1 MTDTPEHTDPEPGAP
16 TAAATGAGSRLREA
30 RERKGISPAEVAAQL
45 HLHEHIIVALEQDDH
60 ERLPAP
66 IYVRGYVRA
75 YARLLGLDEEELL
88 ALYQPAESPELR
100 TVGMPPPAQRALVKP
115 RLPWRTLGLL
125 LVLAVLGG
133 LALVTLPGLWER
145 FSGDDT
151 DTVLGTDA
159 PSLPGALPDA
169 SETQAEAGVDGDAA
183 IRLPTLTT
191 PLPEPAP
198 QPVPESAPE
207 SAPESSP
214 EPAAAPSMP
223 ELPLPEVSPPEAEA
237 VAPAEPTPPAPPAE
251 PASMLRRVRLQLNQE
266 SWISIRD
273 GAGEALL
280 VGLYPAGSEHR
291 VSGRPP
297 LQVVLGNAAGVELSV
312 DGRPYDLTGYDP
324 GSVARFTLD

>member
-1 MTDTPEHTDPEPGAP
+1 MTDTPEHTAPEPGAP
-16 TAAATGAGSRLREA
+16 TAAATGAGSSLREA
-30 RERKGISPAEVAAQL
+30 REGKGISTAEVAAQL

-60 ERLPAP
+60 DRLPAP

-100 TVGMPPPAQRALVKP
+100 TVGMPPPAQRALERP

-133 LALVTLPGLWER
+133 LVLPVLPGLWER
-145 FSGDDT
+145 LSGGAPDT
-151 DTVLGTDA
+151 AVETDA
-159 PSLPGALPDA
+159 PSLPGAPPGA
-169 SETQAEAGVDGDAA
+169 PETRAEAGVDSDAA
-183 IRLPTLTT
+183 IRLPTLSA

-198 QPVPESAPE
+198 ESVPESV
-207 SAPESSP
+207 P
-214 EPAAAPSMP
+214 EPSAAPSVP
-223 ELPLPEVSPPEAEA
+223 ESPRPEASPPPAEA
-237 VAPAEPTPPAPPAE
+237 VAPAEPTPPPAPAE
-251 PASMLRRVRLQLNQE
+251 PASVLRRVRLQLNQE

-273 GAGEALL
+273 GDGAALL

-297 LQVVLGNAAGVELSV
+297 LQVVLGNAAGVEFSV
-312 DGRPYDLTGYDP
+312 DGRAYDLTGYDP

>member
-1 MTDTPEHTDPEPGAP
+1 MTDTPEYTDPEPDAP
-16 TAAATGAGSRLREA
+16 TAAVTGAGSRLREA

-45 HLHEHIIVALEQDDH
+45 HLHEHIIVALEQGDH
-60 ERLPAP
+60 DRLPAP

-100 TVGMPPPAQRALVKP
+100 TVGMPPPAQRALVQP
-115 RLPWRTLGLL
+115 RLPWRILGLL
-125 LVLAVLGG
+125 LLAVIGG
-133 LALVTLPGLWER
+133 LALVVLPGLWER
-145 FSGDDT
+145 FSGDDP
-151 DTVLGTDA
+151 DTAVGTEA
-159 PSLPGALPDA
+159 PSLPATRPGSP
-169 SETQAEAGVDGDAA
+169 ETQAEAGIDSDAA

-191 PLPEPAP
+191 PQPEP
-198 QPVPESAPE
+198 APE
-207 SAPESSP
+207 SAPEPSIP
-214 EPAAAPSMP
+214 APSVP
-223 ELPLPEVSPPEAEA
+223 ESPRPEASPPAAEA
-237 VAPAEPTPPAPPAE
+237 VVPAEPTPAPTPAE
-251 PASMLRRVRLQLNQE
+251 PASVLRRVRLQLSQE

-273 GAGEALL
+273 GGGEALL

-297 LQVVLGNAAGVELSV
+297 LQVVLGNAVGVELSV